1 MVPGQRQC
9 SGIAVTL
16 LVLWRFGLTR
26 PQMQLFTSVALG
38 AALVVTA
45 LLLVFRS
52 RIVAWFART
61 PARNP
66 RFSTC
71 SGLVCVR
78 HGLSAGANRMQTR
91 GPSGEVSCFPAE
103 VKGPEADQGGL
114 EKAHPFSLRDQWF
127 ESISLQRR
135 VGCEL
140 GYCKGGPA
148 TSFRGR
154 HKRVRDSNAAPH
166 SDDVRTGG
174 TAVDADGQSEHVSLA
189 TRPGHAGH
197 QVETDISLL
206 RSETT
211 VKTRPRLAPTD
222 WSAETAAGA
231 TST

>member
-1 MVPGQRQC
+1 VFSSADTMSMKRPKRSLGCRLASAPLRPCQARGGCKKWPDYRAVEQFRPTLRWRKRDSNPRSPRDSNDRLPLELSGAPSFRKRPSVRIPPAVRHSPGNGRRHRPNLRRGHQGGRCRGPWAEPDGGMVPGQRQC

-78 HGLSAGANRMQTR
+78 HGLSAGANRMQTP
-91 GPSGEVSCFPAE
+91 GPSGEVSCFP
-103 VKGPEADQGGL
+103 
-114 EKAHPFSLRDQWF
+114 
-127 ESISLQRR
+127 RR
-135 VGCEL
+135 
-140 GYCKGGPA
+140 
-148 TSFRGR
+148 
-154 HKRVRDSNAAPH
+154 
-166 SDDVRTGG
+166 
-174 TAVDADGQSEHVSLA
+174 
-189 TRPGHAGH
+189 
-197 QVETDISLL
+197 
-206 RSETT
+206 
-211 VKTRPRLAPTD
+211 
-222 WSAETAAGA
+222 
-231 TST
+231 

>member
-1 MVPGQRQC
+1 
-9 SGIAVTL
+9 
-16 LVLWRFGLTR
+16 
-26 PQMQLFTSVALG
+26 
-38 AALVVTA
+38 
-45 LLLVFRS
+45 
-52 RIVAWFART
+52 
-61 PARNP
+61 
-66 RFSTC
+66 
-71 SGLVCVR
+71 
-78 HGLSAGANRMQTR
+78 MQTP

-166 SDDVRTGG
+166 SDDVRTGS